1 MLGIALL
8 YVGAVLLVNA
18 FWLLGKAETKSTGVL
33 NACVGGVIFLMAMN
47 NQFQAKDM
55 VANFATA

>member
-1 MLGIALL
+1 MLGVALL

-33 NACVGGVIFLMAMN
+33 NAFAGTLIFTLAMF
-47 NQFQAKDM
+47 NQFQATDM
-55 VANFATA
+55 VGNEC